1 MVSIRLIIQTSQCG
15 SLIGKGGSRIKE
27 IREVSLP
34 PLYYYYYYYY
44 YYYNRLQVLVFKLL
58 ANLYQTQLKEQ
69 LLYQV
74 REGERERGRGGLGG
88 RESERVI

>member
-74 REGERERGRGGLGG
+74 REGERGWGEEKAKG
-88 RESERVI
+88 

>member
-44 YYYNRLQVLVFKLL
+44 YYVQQATGASIQIAGESLPNSTERAVTVSGKRG
-58 ANLYQTQLKEQ
+58 
-69 LLYQV
+69 
-74 REGERERGRGGLGG
+74 REGRGGG
-88 RESERVI
+88 RETVI